1 VIKIHPKEVVI
12 YSFRP
17 HSALFFLVFFVLSGK
32 FGLVPHIFC
41 HFWLRVEIMAFLD
54 FWTRTLI
61 LGQNGPGPGPKRSA
75 S

>member
-1 VIKIHPKEVVI
+1 
-12 YSFRP
+12 
-17 HSALFFLVFFVLSGK
+17 
-32 FGLVPHIFC
+32 
-41 HFWLRVEIMAFLD
+41 MAFLD